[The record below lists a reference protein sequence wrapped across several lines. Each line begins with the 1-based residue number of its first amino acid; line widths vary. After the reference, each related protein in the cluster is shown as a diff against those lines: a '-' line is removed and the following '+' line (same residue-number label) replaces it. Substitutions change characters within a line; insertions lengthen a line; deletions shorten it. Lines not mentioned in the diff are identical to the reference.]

1 MLDLQQFKKGK
12 AINIIESFQNYCENN
27 SKNYIAFKDDIE
39 ALNKYRNLIIKQD
52 PQLNEENLYQNIN
65 DNLTYIQILTKI
77 NQSILIGEEKE
88 QWDIKFSWTNITKL
102 NPDSFSNFF
111 YEICSVKYNI
121 GINFCLLG
129 YLNLNSKEESKL
141 KNSKQNFEKAAFVF
155 DEIKELS
162 KNIIQ
167 YQISDFSE
175 EYLDIC
181 KNVSLGFAQYYIYLF
196 AFVKKLSLS
205 SISKH
210 IGGAY
215 HFFSTALSF
224 KFQSETCNKQ
234 LIYYLEHY
242 FNSLSIHYFVLSK
255 IDVVNKN
262 KKGLGLLYG
271 YESYAYEL
279 LKEIKNDL
287 NSIQKYFDINLINN
301 LLSKVTD
308 FLQENYNKVKNVEK
322 VVDKQSLP
330 KLEYSQLAK
339 LSNYMESPEQ
349 NTNKILNLNKAME
362 SLSLNKIPSDLVNLV
377 TEYKDKLENNLKNKF
392 EEYEN
397 SDKILKF
404 LSEKDLPYIL
414 EPFLEYNPGTT
425 PNGEI
430 TIDNRI
436 SGVIQFIKGKGG
448 INYLKKY
455 MNELDK
461 NYNML
466 MNILNKYDNIITN
479 YIQEDNNYKQLFGN
493 QYQIQSPIN
502 FQIEL
507 NNLRNILRNAKIADD
522 NIKTTILS
530 KEKHYLVFDRNEQDI
545 IDRIPNPVV
554 LITDLNSAKNLKES
568 LNVLNNDETLIN
580 KAFNFLLEK
589 VTNNIPFDELKSVQN
604 NQTTIENIIED
615 ELKKL
620 KPSFN
625 YIEGYSNKIKKDMQD
640 VETKFNIFDKESSK
654 IKNESYNKTIV
665 YFTKVKSL
673 FVSSEE
679 QLNQRMNFYN
689 DFKNRGI
696 RNFQESFNGYCFM
709 RDIVVRELKDN
720 NQN

>member
-1 MLDLQQFKKGK
+1 
-12 AINIIESFQNYCENN
+12 
-27 SKNYIAFKDDIE
+27 
-39 ALNKYRNLIIKQD
+39 
-52 PQLNEENLYQNIN
+52 
-65 DNLTYIQILTKI
+65 
-77 NQSILIGEEKE
+77 
-88 QWDIKFSWTNITKL
+88 
-102 NPDSFSNFF
+102 
-111 YEICSVKYNI
+111 
-121 GINFCLLG
+121 
-129 YLNLNSKEESKL
+129 
-141 KNSKQNFEKAAFVF
+141 
-155 DEIKELS
+155 
-162 KNIIQ
+162 
-167 YQISDFSE
+167 
-175 EYLDIC
+175 
-181 KNVSLGFAQYYIYLF
+181 
-196 AFVKKLSLS
+196 
-205 SISKH
+205 
-210 IGGAY
+210 
-215 HFFSTALSF
+215 
-224 KFQSETCNKQ
+224 
-234 LIYYLEHY
+234 
-242 FNSLSIHYFVLSK
+242 
-255 IDVVNKN
+255 
-262 KKGLGLLYG
+262 
-271 YESYAYEL
+271 
-279 LKEIKNDL
+279 
-287 NSIQKYFDINLINN
+287 
-301 LLSKVTD
+301 
-308 FLQENYNKVKNVEK
+308 
-322 VVDKQSLP
+322 
-330 KLEYSQLAK
+330 
-339 LSNYMESPEQ
+339 
-349 NTNKILNLNKAME
+349 
-362 SLSLNKIPSDLVNLV
+362 
-377 TEYKDKLENNLKNKF
+377 
-392 EEYEN
+392 
-397 SDKILKF
+397 
-404 LSEKDLPYIL
+404 
-414 EPFLEYNPGTT
+414 
-425 PNGEI
+425 
-430 TIDNRI
+430 
-436 SGVIQFIKGKGG
+436 
-448 INYLKKY
+448 
-455 MNELDK
+455 
-461 NYNML
+461 
-466 MNILNKYDNIITN
+466 MNILNKYETIIIN

-709 RDIVVRELKDN
+709 RDIVVKELKDN
-720 NQN
+720 NQ

>member
-1 MLDLQQFKKGK
+1 
-12 AINIIESFQNYCENN
+12 
-27 SKNYIAFKDDIE
+27 
-39 ALNKYRNLIIKQD
+39 
-52 PQLNEENLYQNIN
+52 
-65 DNLTYIQILTKI
+65 
-77 NQSILIGEEKE
+77 
-88 QWDIKFSWTNITKL
+88 
-102 NPDSFSNFF
+102 
-111 YEICSVKYNI
+111 
-121 GINFCLLG
+121 
-129 YLNLNSKEESKL
+129 
-141 KNSKQNFEKAAFVF
+141 
-155 DEIKELS
+155 
-162 KNIIQ
+162 
-167 YQISDFSE
+167 
-175 EYLDIC
+175 
-181 KNVSLGFAQYYIYLF
+181 
-196 AFVKKLSLS
+196 
-205 SISKH
+205 
-210 IGGAY
+210 
-215 HFFSTALSF
+215 
-224 KFQSETCNKQ
+224 
-234 LIYYLEHY
+234 
-242 FNSLSIHYFVLSK
+242 
-255 IDVVNKN
+255 
-262 KKGLGLLYG
+262 
-271 YESYAYEL
+271 
-279 LKEIKNDL
+279 
-287 NSIQKYFDINLINN
+287 
-301 LLSKVTD
+301 
-308 FLQENYNKVKNVEK
+308 
-322 VVDKQSLP
+322 
-330 KLEYSQLAK
+330 
-339 LSNYMESPEQ
+339 
-349 NTNKILNLNKAME
+349 ME

-466 MNILNKYDNIITN
+466 MNILNKYETIITN
-479 YIQEDNNYKQLFGN
+479 YIQEDTNYKQLFGN

-679 QLNQRMNFYN
+679 QLNQRINFYN

>member
-1 MLDLQQFKKGK
+1 
-12 AINIIESFQNYCENN
+12 
-27 SKNYIAFKDDIE
+27 
-39 ALNKYRNLIIKQD
+39 
-52 PQLNEENLYQNIN
+52 
-65 DNLTYIQILTKI
+65 
-77 NQSILIGEEKE
+77 
-88 QWDIKFSWTNITKL
+88 
-102 NPDSFSNFF
+102 
-111 YEICSVKYNI
+111 
-121 GINFCLLG
+121 
-129 YLNLNSKEESKL
+129 
-141 KNSKQNFEKAAFVF
+141 
-155 DEIKELS
+155 
-162 KNIIQ
+162 
-167 YQISDFSE
+167 
-175 EYLDIC
+175 
-181 KNVSLGFAQYYIYLF
+181 
-196 AFVKKLSLS
+196 
-205 SISKH
+205 
-210 IGGAY
+210 
-215 HFFSTALSF
+215 
-224 KFQSETCNKQ
+224 
-234 LIYYLEHY
+234 
-242 FNSLSIHYFVLSK
+242 
-255 IDVVNKN
+255 
-262 KKGLGLLYG
+262 
-271 YESYAYEL
+271 
-279 LKEIKNDL
+279 
-287 NSIQKYFDINLINN
+287 
-301 LLSKVTD
+301 
-308 FLQENYNKVKNVEK
+308 
-322 VVDKQSLP
+322 
-330 KLEYSQLAK
+330 
-339 LSNYMESPEQ
+339 MESPEQ
-349 NTNKILNLNKAME
+349 ITNKNLNLNKAME

-430 TIDNRI
+430 TIDKRI

-466 MNILNKYDNIITN
+466 MNILNKYETIITN

-709 RDIVVRELKDN
+709 RDIVVKELKDN
-720 NQN
+720 NQ